1 MKLFWF
7 LHSHDNSAAA
17 DELSL
22 SLRRSRWV
30 FWTICFTLAVFTLW
44 AYFADVDQITRAHG
58 SVISS
63 ARSQIIQSLDGGV
76 IEELK
81 VKEGDVVQRGQ
92 TLVKIEHIRQ
102 ESGYLETR
110 AKVVAL
116 ATTVA
121 RLQAE
126 VLGREPRFPP
136 EIVHYPEFREN
147 QMVLLQKRRS
157 AIQEEVQSLE
167 AMKLLA
173 QKELDM
179 TRPLLKTG
187 DVSVTDVLRLERQ
200 VTDIQAQITNR
211 RNKYFQEA
219 QAELSK
225 AQEDLESAEQIMAQ
239 RRDQLNQTKLKAPL
253 HGVVKNVRVTTLGG
267 VLRPG
272 DEVMQIV
279 PLEEDL
285 VIEAKV
291 SPVDIAFIKPG
302 LDATIKIDA
311 YDYSIY
317 GTLAGKLIYISPDT
331 LSENLNLQQG
341 EQPYYRVRVQTNG
354 RKFSGRPDKE
364 LDIQP
369 GMTATVEIKTG
380 TNTVLHYLVK
390 PIFKTMSQALRE
402 R

>member
-1 MKLFWF
+1 MKIFWF
-7 LHSHDNSAAA
+7 LRSQDRNSEA
-17 DELSL
+17 DDLSL
-22 SLRRSRWV
+22 SLGRSRWV
-30 FWTICFTLAVFTLW
+30 FWTICLTLAIFTLW
-44 AYFADVDQITRAHG
+44 AYFADIDQITRAPG

-76 IEELK
+76 IEELM
-81 VKEGDVVQRGQ
+81 VKEGDIVQRGQ
-92 TLVKIEHIRQ
+92 TLVKLEHTRQ

-110 AKVVAL
+110 SKVVAL
-116 ATTVA
+116 STTVA

-126 VLGREPRFPP
+126 VLGREPRFPV
-136 EIVHYPEFREN
+136 EISNYPEFREN
-147 QMVLLQKRRS
+147 QMVLFQKRRS

-167 AMKLLA
+167 SMKTLA
-173 QKELDM
+173 QRELDM

-187 DVSVTDVLRLERQ
+187 DVSQTDVLRLERQ

-211 RNKYFQEA
+211 RNKYFQDA

-239 RRDQLNQTKLKAPL
+239 RRDQLNQTELKAPL
-253 HGVVKNVRVTTLGG
+253 HGVVKNVRVTTRGG

-285 VIEAKV
+285 VVEAKV
-291 SPVDIAFIKPG
+291 SPFDIAFIKPG

-311 YDYSIY
+311 YDYAIY
-317 GTLAGKLIYISPDT
+317 GTLSGKLIYISPDT
-331 LSENLNLQQG
+331 LTENLNLQQG
-341 EQPYYRVRVQTNG
+341 EQPYYRVRVQTIG
-354 RKFSGRPDKE
+354 RKFSGRPDKD

-369 GMTATVEIKTG
+369 GMTATVELKTG
-380 TNTVLHYLVK
+380 SNTVLHYLVK
-390 PIFKTMSQALRE
+390 PIFKTFNQALRE

>member
-1 MKLFWF
+1 MKIFWF
-7 LHSHDNSAAA
+7 LHSHDSSAAA

-22 SLRRSRWV
+22 SLRRSRWI
-30 FWTICFTLAVFTLW
+30 FWTICFTFLVFITW
-44 AYFADVDQITRAHG
+44 AYFADVDQITRAPG
-58 SVISS
+58 TVISS

-76 IEELK
+76 IEELL
-81 VKEGDVVQRGQ
+81 VKEGDTVQRGQ
-92 TLVKIEHIRQ
+92 VLVKLEDTRQ
-102 ESGYLETR
+102 SSGYLETR

-126 VLGREPRFPP
+126 VLGREPRFPKDI
-136 EIVHYPEFREN
+136 EHYPEYREN

-167 AMKLLA
+167 AMKVLA

-211 RNKYFQEA
+211 RNKYFQDA

-239 RRDQLNQTKLKAPL
+239 RRDQLNQTELKAPL
-253 HGVVKNVRVTTLGG
+253 HGVVKNVRVTTRGG

-272 DEVMQIV
+272 DEAMQIV

-311 YDYSIY
+311 YDYAIY
-317 GTLAGKLIYISPDT
+317 GTLSGKLIYISPDT

-354 RKFSGRPDKE
+354 RQFSGRPDKQ

>member
-7 LHSHDNSAAA
+7 LQSHDSHTAA

-22 SLRRSRWV
+22 SLRRSRWI
-30 FWTICFTLAVFTLW
+30 FWTICFTLAVFTGW
-44 AYFADVDQITRAHG
+44 AYVAEVDQITRAPG

-63 ARSQIIQSLDGGV
+63 ARSQIIQSFDGGV
-76 IEELK
+76 IEDLL
-81 VKEGDVVQRGQ
+81 VKEGDIVQRDQ
-92 TLVKIEHIRQ
+92 VLVKLEQTRQ
-102 ESGYLETR
+102 SSGFLETR

-126 VLGREPRFPP
+126 VLGREPKFPS
-136 EIVHYPEFREN
+136 EISHYPEYREN
-147 QMVLLQKRRS
+147 QLLLLQKRRA
-157 AIQEEVQSLE
+157 AINEEIQALE
-167 AMKLLA
+167 AMKLLT

-179 TRPLLKTG
+179 TRPLLKSG
-187 DVSVTDVLRLERQ
+187 DVSTTDVLRLERQ
-200 VTDIQAQITNR
+200 VTDVQAQITNR
-211 RNKYFQEA
+211 RNKYFQDA

-225 AQEDLESAEQIMAQ
+225 AQEDLSSAEQIMAQ
-239 RRDQLNQTKLKAPL
+239 RRDQLTQTELKAPL
-253 HGVVKNVRVTTLGG
+253 HGVVKNVRVTTRGG

-272 DEVMQIV
+272 EEVLQIV
-279 PLEEDL
+279 PLEDDL

-302 LDATIKIDA
+302 LSATIKIDA

-317 GTLAGKLIYISPDT
+317 GTLSGKLIYISADT
-331 LSENLNLQQG
+331 LNENLNVQQG
-341 EQPYYRVRVQTNG
+341 EQPYYRVRVQTDG
-354 RKFSGRPDKE
+354 RKFSAHSHKE

-380 TNTVLHYLVK
+380 SNTVLHYLVK
-390 PIFKTMSQALRE
+390 PIFKTLSQSLRE

>member
-1 MKLFWF
+1 MKIFWF
-7 LHSHDNSAAA
+7 LQAHDDTTAA
-17 DELSL
+17 DELAL
-22 SLRRSRWV
+22 SLRRSRWI

-44 AYFADVDQITRAHG
+44 AYFAEVDQITRAPG

-76 IEELK
+76 IDEML
-81 VKEGDVVQRGQ
+81 VKEGDTVQRDQ
-92 TLVKIEHIRQ
+92 VLVKLEQTRQ

-110 AKVVAL
+110 ARVVAL
-116 ATTVA
+116 ASTVA

-126 VLGREPRFPP
+126 VLGRDPRFPSD
-136 EIVHYPEFREN
+136 IAHYPEYREN
-147 QMVLLQKRRS
+147 QMLLLQKRRA
-157 AIQEEVQSLE
+157 AINEEVQALE

-173 QKELDM
+173 KKELDM

-187 DVSVTDVLRLERQ
+187 DVSTTDVLRLERQ

-211 RNKYFQEA
+211 RNKYFQDA

-225 AQEDLESAEQIMAQ
+225 AQEDLSSAEQIMAQ
-239 RRDQLNQTKLKAPL
+239 RRDQLNQTELKAPL
-253 HGVVKNVRVTTLGG
+253 HGVVKNVRVTTRGG

-279 PLEEDL
+279 PLEEAL

-302 LDATIKIDA
+302 LSATIKIDA

-317 GTLAGKLIYISPDT
+317 GTLSGKLVYISPDT
-331 LSENLNLQQG
+331 LSENLNIQQG
-341 EQPYYRVRVQTNG
+341 EQPYYRVRVQTEG
-354 RKFSGRPDKE
+354 RKFSDHSNKE

-380 TNTVLHYLVK
+380 SNTVLHYLVK
-390 PIFKTMSQALRE
+390 PIFKTLSQSLRE

>member
-1 MKLFWF
+1 MKIFWF
-7 LHSHDNSAAA
+7 LQSHDSSTAA

-22 SLRRSRWV
+22 SLRRSRWI
-30 FWTICFTLAVFTLW
+30 FWSICFTLAVFTAW
-44 AYFADVDQITRAHG
+44 AYFAEVDQITRAPG
-58 SVISS
+58 SVIAS

-76 IEELK
+76 IEDLL
-81 VKEGDVVQRGQ
+81 VKEGDTVQRDQ
-92 TLVKIEHIRQ
+92 VLVKLEHTRQ
-102 ESGYLETR
+102 ESGFLETR

-116 ATTVA
+116 ASTVA

-126 VLGREPRFPP
+126 VLGREPKFPP
-136 EIVHYPEFREN
+136 EIAHYPEYREN
-147 QMVLLQKRRS
+147 QLLLLQKRKA
-157 AIQEEVQSLE
+157 AINEEIHSLE
-167 AMKLLA
+167 AMKQLA
-173 QKELDM
+173 KKELDM

-187 DVSVTDVLRLERQ
+187 DVSATDVLRLERQ

-211 RNKYFQEA
+211 RNKYFQDA

-225 AQEDLESAEQIMAQ
+225 AQEDLASAEQIMAQ
-239 RRDQLNQTKLKAPL
+239 RRDQLTQTELKAPL
-253 HGVVKNVRVTTLGG
+253 HGVVKNVRVTTRGG

-279 PLEEDL
+279 PLEDDL

-302 LDATIKIDA
+302 LEATIKIDA

-317 GTLAGKLIYISPDT
+317 GTLSGKLVYISPDT
-331 LSENLNLQQG
+331 LNENLNVQQG
-341 EQPYYRVRVQTNG
+341 EQPYYRVRVQTEG
-354 RKFSGRPDKE
+354 RKFSANTHKE

-380 TNTVLHYLVK
+380 SNTVLHYLVK
-390 PIFKTMSQALRE
+390 PIFKTLSQSLRE